1 MSETATPTQRPAAG
15 ERRRFSAAD
24 IERWRSD
31 GFAFV
36 EEFFSDEEI
45 APIVA
50 DYERLYGARR
60 PETRQAME
68 RKAEGQ
74 IGRFDRHQFSNIDTL
89 PYDGSTE
96 MNLLSLH
103 PALIEFAKAALG
115 AADVH
120 LYQSHTWAKF
130 TGEAD
135 FDQPFHCDFG
145 NHTLTVP
152 ADEPLQRTI
161 DFIVY
166 LTDVTDAHGALHY
179 VTKPD
184 AYAVLGDGAVAAESA
199 ADQAALKARERSGAA
214 PAGTLVAHGI
224 DTFHRGTNLTLPG
237 GHRYTLTVGYK
248 AAGNDQIGFHVWQAS
263 QERNWA
269 PILASASP
277 EQLAALGIPRPGD
290 PFWTPRTL
298 ALTQARWP
306 DWDLSPWFDRAPT
319 R

>member
-1 MSETATPTQRPAAG
+1 MNTAGSPAK
-15 ERRRFSAAD
+15 ERRRFSMAD
-24 IERWRSD
+24 VERWRTE
-31 GFAFV
+31 GFAIV
-36 EEFFSDEEI
+36 PDFFSPEEI
-45 APIVA
+45 APIEA
-50 DYERLYGARR
+50 DYERLYGERR
-60 PETRQAME
+60 PGSQEVME
-68 RKAEGQ
+68 RKVEKQ
-74 IGRFDRHQFSNIDTL
+74 IGRFDKHQFMNIDTL

-103 PALIEFAKAALG
+103 PGLIDFAKAALG
-115 AADVH
+115 ASDVH

-152 ADEPLQRTI
+152 ADEPYRRTI

-166 LTDVTDAHGALHY
+166 LTDVTDDHGALHY

-184 AYAVLGDGAVAAESA
+184 AYEILGQGAVAANSVET
-199 ADQAALKARERSGAA
+199 QAALKARERSAAA
-214 PAGTLVAHGI
+214 PAGTVVAHGI
-224 DTFHRGTNLTLPG
+224 DTFHRGTNLTRKG
-237 GHRYTLTVGYK
+237 AHRYTMTIGYK
-248 AAGNDQIGFHVWQAS
+248 AAGNDQIGFHVWQVSA
-263 QERNWA
+263 ERNWA
-269 PILASASP
+269 PVLANASP
-277 EQLAALGIPRPGD
+277 EQLAVLGIPRPGD

-306 DWDLSPWFDRAPT
+306 DWDMQAWFDRAPG

>member
-1 MSETATPTQRPAAG
+1 MSDALADFDSPSSGQ
-15 ERRRFSAAD
+15 RRFTLAD
-24 IERWRSD
+24 VERWRTD
-31 GFAFV
+31 GFAIV
-36 EEFFSDEEI
+36 PGFFSRDETAAVE
-45 APIVA
+45 A

-60 PETRQAME
+60 PSSQEMLD

-74 IGRFDRHQFSNIDTL
+74 IGRFDRHQFMNIDTL
-89 PYDGSTE
+89 PYDGSIE

-103 PALIEFAKAALG
+103 PGLIDFAKAALG
-115 AADVH
+115 ASDVH

-145 NHTLTVP
+145 NHTLTAP
-152 ADEPLQRTI
+152 ADEPYRRTI

-184 AYAVLGDGAVAAESA
+184 ADEILGEGALAANSEET
-199 ADQAALKARERSGAA
+199 QAALRVRERSAAA
-214 PAGTLVAHGI
+214 PAGTVVAHGI
-224 DTFHRGTNLTLPG
+224 DTFHRGTNLTAIG
-237 GHRYTLTVGYK
+237 GHRYTMTIGYK
-248 AAGNDQIGFHVWQAS
+248 AAGNDQIGFHVWQS
-263 QERNWA
+263 SPERNWA
-269 PILASASP
+269 PVLANASP

-306 DWDLSPWFDRAPT
+306 DWNMQVWIDRAPG